1 MKRLTPAL
9 ALTLLAA
16 ACGREPPGHPD
27 GGDAG
32 SDAGSDAGQ
41 TAFSDDGGGISL
53 ANWNLEFFGDS
64 TQNPADD
71 ALQQRNVTAIL
82 ADAGFDIA
90 GLEEVVDVTRFNQVV
105 VALPGYDGVV
115 SSDSTRVTGTNSC
128 VSFGGSPCYGATE
141 QKPALIYRTQVATLR
156 SAQLILTGDATTEN
170 DFAYRPPL
178 RVDLDLHLADGGTD
192 PLVVI
197 VLHLK
202 AYADATSYQR
212 RVASSA
218 ELKTY
223 LDNALPTQK
232 VAVIGDWNDTLTQSI
247 SGGAPSPFQNFIN
260 DPTRYTFVTSA
271 LTERTQVSGS
281 SAIDHQLVTNE
292 LLPQLHGGSV
302 VVVHPELWGDPSYD
316 GSAYTTTT
324 SDHWPVCSRWER

>member
-1 MKRLTPAL
+1 VTRLPLAL
-9 ALTLLAA
+9 ALAVLAA

-27 GGDAG
+27 GGDGG

-41 TAFSDDGGGISL
+41 TSGDDGGGISL
-53 ANWNLEFFGDS
+53 ANWNLEFFGDT

-71 ALQQRNVTAIL
+71 DLQQRNVTAIL
-82 ADAGFDIA
+82 QDAGFDIA

-105 VALPGYDGVV
+105 AALPGYAGVV
-115 SSDSTRVTGTNSC
+115 SSDATRVTGTSSC
-128 VSFGGSPCYGATE
+128 VSFGGSPCYGQFE
-141 QKPALIYRTQVATLR
+141 QKLALIYRTQVATLR

-178 RVDLDLHLADGGTD
+178 RVDLDVHLADGGTD
-192 PLVVI
+192 PLTVI

-223 LDNALPTQK
+223 LDNTLPTQK
-232 VAVIGDWNDTLTQSI
+232 VAVVGDWNDDLDI
-247 SGGAPSPFQNFIN
+247 STSGAATPFQNFLN
-260 DPTRYTFVTSA
+260 DPSRYTFVTSA
-271 LTERTQVSGS
+271 LTAANQGTQTFGS
-281 SAIDHQLVTNE
+281 TIDHQLVTNE
-292 LLPQLHGGSV
+292 LLPQLHAGSV
-302 VVVHPELWGDPSYD
+302 TVLHPEIWGDPNL
-316 GSAYTTTT
+316 SAYTTTT